1 MSLCNNST
9 TEHLENILPQLGT
22 KIFNIQNTWIN
33 SVHFRIDYW
42 FCMTY
47 EIWRVHS
54 RFFSRDFPSFNKS
67 RINRKIVW
75 YLRTNVLGCINGLA
89 AETTRYTHERIMG
102 ITLCALAYLV
112 CQVSDFVTDLNL
124 CVSDMT
130 WISISR
136 MDINKTFFPEF
147 VHLIQQLHAIASG
160 IDLFQTV
167 LKLVQ

>member
-1 MSLCNNST
+1 MVQP
-9 TEHLENILPQLGT
+9 NIW
-22 KIFNIQNTWIN
+22 KIFYRSSVQKILNIQNTWIN

-42 FCMTY
+42 FCMTH

-89 AETTRYTHERIMG
+89 AETTQYNRERIMG

-112 CQVSDFVTDLNL
+112 CQVNDFVTDLNL
-124 CVSDMT
+124 CVSHMT
-130 WISISR
+130 WILFIKWTST
-136 MDINKTFFPEF
+136 KHFFF
-147 VHLIQQLHAIASG
+147 TNL
-160 IDLFQTV
+160 
-167 LKLVQ
+167 

>member
-1 MSLCNNST
+1 MSKCHCVT
-9 TEHLENILPQLGT
+9 MVQPNIW
-22 KIFNIQNTWIN
+22 KIFYRNSVQKILNIQSTWIN

-89 AETTRYTHERIMG
+89 AETTQYTHERIMG

-112 CQVSDFVTDLNL
+112 CQVNDFVTDLNL

-130 WISISR
+130 WILFIEWTLT
-136 MDINKTFFPEF
+136 KHFFPN
-147 VHLIQQLHAIASG
+147 V
-160 IDLFQTV
+160 
-167 LKLVQ
+167 

>member
-1 MSLCNNST
+1 MSKCHCVT
-9 TEHLENILPQLGT
+9 MVQPNIW
-22 KIFNIQNTWIN
+22 KIFYRSSVQKILNIQNTWIN

-89 AETTRYTHERIMG
+89 AENHTVYPWAYYGNYIMCIGIFSMSSKWFRYWFEFMRI
-102 ITLCALAYLV
+102 AH
-112 CQVSDFVTDLNL
+112 DLNFYL
-124 CVSDMT
+124 
-130 WISISR
+130 
-136 MDINKTFFPEF
+136 
-147 VHLIQQLHAIASG
+147 
-160 IDLFQTV
+160 
-167 LKLVQ
+167 

>member
-1 MSLCNNST
+1 MSLCNNGT
-9 TEHLENILPQLGT
+9 TQHLENILPQLST

-33 SVHFRIDYW
+33 SVQFPIDYS

-89 AETTRYTHERIMG
+89 AETTLYTRKRIMG
-102 ITLCALAYLV
+102 ITLCALSIFSMSSKWFRYW
-112 CQVSDFVTDLNL
+112 FEFMRIGHDLN
-124 CVSDMT
+124 
-130 WISISR
+130 SIYR
-136 MDINKTFFPEF
+136 MDIKSTFFHEF
-147 VHLIQQLHAIASG
+147 VNLIRQTT
-160 IDLFQTV
+160 FQI
-167 LKLVQ
+167 LIIMAWKYIK

>member
-1 MSLCNNST
+1 MSKCHCVTMVQS
-9 TEHLENILPQLGT
+9 NIW
-22 KIFNIQNTWIN
+22 KIFYRNSVQKILNIQSTWIN

-89 AETTRYTHERIMG
+89 AETTQYTRKRIMG

-112 CQVSDFVTDLNL
+112 CQVNDFVTDLNL

-130 WISISR
+130 WILFIEWTLT
-136 MDINKTFFPEF
+136 KHFFTN
-147 VHLIQQLHAIASG
+147 V
-160 IDLFQTV
+160 
-167 LKLVQ
+167 

>member
-1 MSLCNNST
+1 MVQ
-9 TEHLENILPQLGT
+9 HNIW
-22 KIFNIQNTWIN
+22 KIFYRNSVQKILNIQNTWIN

-89 AETTRYTHERIMG
+89 AETTEYTHARIMG
-102 ITLCALAYLV
+102 ITLCALSIFSMSSKWFRYW
-112 CQVSDFVTDLNL
+112 FEFMRIGHDLN
-124 CVSDMT
+124 
-130 WISISR
+130 SIYR
-136 MDINKTFFPEF
+136 MDINKNIFREF
-147 VHLIQQLHAIASG
+147 ANLIRHKHYIDSGKLH
-160 IDLFQTV
+160 F
-167 LKLVQ
+167 KVQ

>member
-1 MSLCNNST
+1 MVRP
-9 TEHLENILPQLGT
+9 NILKIFYRNSVQ

-89 AETTRYTHERIMG
+89 AETTLYTRKRIMG

-112 CQVSDFVTDLNL
+112 CQVNDFVTDLNL
-124 CVSDMT
+124 CVSHMT
-130 WISISR
+130 WIPFIEWTLT
-136 MDINKTFFPEF
+136 KHFFTN
-147 VHLIQQLHAIASG
+147 L
-160 IDLFQTV
+160 
-167 LKLVQ
+167 